1 MKRTFII
8 FLSFIMAIAVMAG
21 DVTPGEAL
29 QQAQSFIQNRKNRV
43 KQTSGTT
50 TAPRLTMVKQVKGLY
65 VFNVEKNG
73 GFVIV
78 SNDDR
83 TIPILGYSD
92 SGAIDPNN
100 MPSNMLAWL
109 QGYADEIAWL
119 QQHSSTVIA
128 PASTDVPRR
137 VGSHVT
143 TPISPLVTTTWD
155 QGAPYNNLCPK
166 YSGNNRSATG
176 CVATAM
182 AQVMNYHQWPQS
194 ATTAIPGYTSYSYK
208 LSLSSLP
215 AVTFDWNNML
225 NSYSGSASGAAA
237 DAVAKLMQYCGY
249 SVEMDY
255 GPSSGS
261 NTDMVAAALKEYFD
275 YNTTTTQFV
284 SRSMYTAAKWADLI
298 YHELANGRPVV
309 YGGMSSGGGHEFVCD
324 GYKYENS
331 TDLFHINWGWSGTS
345 DGYFV
350 LSALD
355 PDEQGIGGSSSD
367 DGFNYGQDAV
377 IGIQPSTGTGD
388 IADITPNVVNLTL
401 NSMTPS
407 INPAYTNMP
416 VDITLNITNNSTED
430 YDGDIWLGLKYSSDD
445 YALLEGSNFVIPA
458 GETKDI
464 VIPFTPTA
472 TGTYNLV
479 FFLPNSI
486 GSYSTDGV
494 VQTTLTVETPTTNQ
508 YVPIY
513 GYYCDEFSRSQ
524 FIIPAA
530 NLENM
535 LYSNLNGVTF
545 YATDGSV
552 SWGNATFDVYL
563 SEVSGTTISELED
576 WSSLNKV
583 YTGSLSISD
592 GKMVVTFDDSY
603 QYQGGNL
610 LVGINQTTKGSYVAC
625 NWIGSVA
632 NGASLGGYNSSVSQR
647 NFLPKTTFD
656 FTPGEAPDV
665 AKPTDL
671 TVNYSGGTTAEVS
684 WTSTESAWDIDV
696 NGIVTEDVTNPY
708 TLTNLEL
715 ATTYIVKV
723 RAKKGSEVSEWSNPV
738 TFNTDLA
745 DEMCQI
751 SFKLTDSY
759 GDGWNGAAIQVED
772 ALTGIIIG
780 TVTNTNEAGAN
791 EAQTYL
797 MDVPNGRD
805 INFVWMS
812 GSYDSECS
820 YEVYDAYDD
829 VIFSGSGAMNTVTYH
844 VDCSALRKPA
854 NLTATPSYT
863 SATVNWTGSADGYDL
878 RYRMIKGF
886 NYGFETATPW
896 AVDDFAPC
904 TTYDGDGIE
913 TYYFSSW
920 SFTNQS
926 YKGACIAFQNDNDGS
941 DFMHAH
947 SGNAFGVMFNPLD
960 QSTAND
966 WLILPEITI
975 QEGDEFSFWAREIT
989 DQYGAEVLNIGVYG
1003 DTDGTFA
1010 STIKENLNISQT
1022 VWTKYTYPLT
1032 EYVGQTIRLA
1042 INCVSTDVFGV
1053 MLDDIFV
1060 GNPNDV
1066 DEWTTIENVTPPYE
1080 ITGLNEETTY
1090 EVQVLSDYG
1099 SEGKSDWCNPV
1110 IFTTLKGL
1118 VLDSKAD
1125 NSEIIEK
1132 YDSKTTN
1139 VMLSGHT
1146 LYKDS
1151 YWNTLCLPFAMTAEQ
1166 VTEQLAPKI
1175 LKTLSSASFADG
1187 TLTLNFADATTIEA
1201 GKPYIIKWDIDD
1213 DITNPTFMDVTIS
1226 NTTSDI
1232 NAGVVT
1238 FKGLYAPV
1246 IYAAGVVDKSVLF
1259 MKGDDALYYPN
1270 GSGVTNIDAFHAYF
1284 ILNGITAGD
1293 IIEQEG
1299 RIVLNFD
1306 DESTSISLISNPS
1319 EESDSWYTIDG
1330 RRLNGKPTKKGIY
1343 IVNGKKVVIK

>member
-29 QQAQSFIQNRKNRV
+29 QQAQSFIQNHKSRV
-43 KQTSGTT
+43 KQASGTT

-128 PASTDVPRR
+128 SASTDVPRR

-194 ATTAIPGYTSYSYK
+194 ATTAIPGYTSYSYN

-215 AVTFDWNNML
+215 AVTFDWANMK
-225 NSYSGSASGAAA
+225 NSYSGSYTTDQAT
-237 DAVAKLMQYCGY
+237 AVATLMQYCGY

-275 YNTTTTQFV
+275 YKSTTTQFV

-416 VDITLNITNNSTED
+416 VDITLNITNNSTDD
-430 YDGDIWLGLKYSSDD
+430 YDGDIWLGLKYSSDN
-445 YALLEGSNFVIPA
+445 YALLEGSTFVIPA

-464 VIPFTPTA
+464 VIPFTPSSA
-472 TGTYNLV
+472 GTYNLV

-494 VQTTLTVETPTTNQ
+494 VQATLTVETPTTNS

-513 GYYCDEFSRSQ
+513 GLYCDDYSRSQ

-530 NLENM
+530 NLQDM
-535 LYSNLNGVTF
+535 LYANLKGVTF
-545 YATDGSV
+545 YATDGSI

-563 SEVSGTTISELED
+563 SEVSETTISELKD
-576 WSSLNKV
+576 WSSLDKV
-583 YTGSLSISD
+583 YSGSLSISD
-592 GKMVVTFDDSY
+592 GKMVIDFTDSY

-610 LVGINQTTKGSYVAC
+610 LVGINQTTKGSYKSC
-625 NWIGSVA
+625 NWIGSAA
-632 NGASLGGYNSSVSQR
+632 NGVSLGGYNSSVIQR

-671 TVNYSGGTTAEVS
+671 TVSYSGGTTAEVS
-684 WTSTESAWDIDV
+684 WSSTESAWDIDL
-696 NGIVTEDVTNPY
+696 NGNVIENVTNPY
-708 TLTNLEL
+708 TLTDLEF
-715 ATTYIVKV
+715 ATEYIIKV
-723 RAKKGSEVSEWSNPV
+723 RAKSGNEVSDWSIPA
-738 TFNTDLA
+738 TFTTDLS
-745 DEMCQI
+745 DETCSI
-751 SFKLTDSY
+751 TLALTDSY
-759 GDGWNGAAIQVED
+759 GDGWNGAAIQVVD
-772 ALTGIIIG
+772 ALTGIVIG
-780 TVTNTNEAGAN
+780 TVSNTNEAEKG
-791 EAQTYL
+791 EAQNYPMT
-797 MDVPNGRD
+797 VPNGRD
-805 INFVWMS
+805 INFVWVK

-820 YEVYDAYDD
+820 YKIYDVNGD
-829 VIFSGSGAMNTVTYH
+829 VIFTGSGAMNDTFTYH
-844 VDCSALRKPA
+844 VDCVTKPSDLIASDIGPLSAVL
-854 NLTATPSYT
+854 S
-863 SATVNWTGSADGYDL
+863 WTGSQDSYNV
-878 RYRMIKGF
+878 RYRMAAIW
-886 NYGFETATPW
+886 E
-896 AVDDFAPC
+896 DDFENGLDNWTLYTENEGSGWYVVNPANGLSF
-904 TTYDGDGIE
+904 DAHSGSMVA
-913 TYYFSSW
+913 SSW
-920 SFTNQS
+920 SWNNSAYNADNWLVTPLLNLQGSLVFWVRTNAGYPDNYEVKLSTTGNTVSDFTATSAVTLQTMAPAPATGNWEKVIIDLSAYNGQQG
-926 YKGACIAFQNDNDGS
+926 YIAIHHEDNDNNYLLID
-941 DFMHAH
+941 DF
-947 SGNAFGVMFNPLD
+947 GIYKDL
-960 QSTAND
+960 TA
-966 WLILPEITI
+966 
-975 QEGDEFSFWAREIT
+975 R
-989 DQYGAEVLNIGVYG
+989 
-1003 DTDGTFA
+1003 
-1010 STIKENLNISQT
+1010 
-1022 VWTKYTYPLT
+1022 
-1032 EYVGQTIRLA
+1032 
-1042 INCVSTDVFGV
+1042 
-1053 MLDDIFV
+1053 
-1060 GNPNDV
+1060 
-1066 DEWTTIENVTPPYE
+1066 EWTTI
-1080 ITGLNEETTY
+1080 TTY
-1090 EVQVLSDYG
+1090 EPPLAISGLTPGTEYEWQVQGNLADGTTTWS
-1099 SEGKSDWCNPV
+1099 NMAT
-1110 IFTTLKGL
+1110 FTTLSNL
-1118 VLDSKAD
+1118 VLSSTAD
-1125 NSEIIEK
+1125 NSDIIDEYNGQEI
-1132 YDSKTTN
+1132 SVT
-1139 VMLSGHT
+1139 LSGHT

-1201 GKPYIIKWDIDD
+1201 GKPYIIKWDVDD

-1306 DESTSISLISNPS
+1306 DESTSISLISNPG